1 MRKAVTAGIAVIITL
16 AAKGCVSDNLVRVQ
30 SARTAAADTPR
41 LPFAAYLPE
50 GPGAASVFLTDLDTA
65 ALDRGTDL
73 LGLSGRIVQ
82 IRMFLSPSSGST
94 PVGKN
99 ACSATVR
106 HIILADGNIGVYSG
120 GGFMWP
126 ETNVGDARLAGTVSN
141 ATMRL
146 TGSHG
151 NFSDR
156 LGAST
161 LDATF
166 SARRDEALA
175 KRISARVDDVLLLV
189 RDSAAAK

>member
-1 MRKAVTAGIAVIITL
+1 MRKAFLTGIVAFLAVAL
-16 AAKGCVSDNLVRVQ
+16 VGCVSDNSVRVS
-30 SARTAAADTPR
+30 SARSAAADSPR
-41 LPFAAYLPE
+41 LPTAAYVAE
-50 GPGAASVFLTDLDTA
+50 GPGAASVYLTDLDPA

-73 LGLSGRIVQ
+73 SGISGRIVQ

-120 GGFMWP
+120 GGFAWP
-126 ETNVGDARLAGTVSN
+126 ESAVGDPRLQGTVSN

-151 NFSDR
+151 SFSDR
-156 LGAST
+156 LGAAT
-161 LDATF
+161 LEASFNAPRDE
-166 SARRDEALA
+166 SLARRIA
-175 KRISARVDDVLLLV
+175 ARVDDVLLLV
-189 RDSAAAK
+189 RDTAAK